1 MDFSQLIAI
10 LNSFLD
16 LGIFITT
23 PFILFVLAL
32 IFGVPIGRAT
42 RAAITYGIG
51 FVGIFV
57 VLDLLLGA
65 LSNVASALVANTG
78 LTLDILDVGWPVL
91 AAVAFG
97 VPTFVTV
104 FVGVLVVNILMFILK
119 LTKTLDIDFHNYYHW
134 VVPATMVYF
143 VTDNLVVGTIVGV
156 CSAIITFKIADWT
169 EKYVAD
175 WWELPGISIPH
186 MSTVGWFPVAYL
198 IDWVLDRIPGV
209 NKIRIDSGNLQE
221 RLGVLGEPM
230 LVGFILG
237 LLMSIIAGLSF
248 QDILVTSMQLAAS
261 MILMPRMIGILME
274 GLVPI
279 FQSARDWVVARFPE
293 YDFRIGL
300 DAAVLVGKAEVLTIG
315 ILMTPVMILLAII
328 LPGNRVLPFAD
339 LAIMTFFMIWAVGVN
354 RGNLFRAL
362 IIGVVISSVILY
374 GSAIMAPTITG
385 MGEAAGFEAETEGLY
400 VSLEAGAI
408 YGSQLL
414 HTIVVGVLNMGAW
427 VIAAITVVAT
437 AILIPVF
444 KWVTSLP
451 KLAADVS
458 DEQRQYLV
466 ELGYN
471 IKT

>member
-1 MDFSQLIAI
+1 MDQLIAI
-10 LNSFLD
+10 FNAFLD
-16 LGIFITT
+16 LGIYITT
-23 PFILFVLAL
+23 PIILFVLAL
-32 IFGVPIGRAT
+32 IFRVPLGRAT

-65 LSNVASALVANTG
+65 LSNVASALVENTG
-78 LTLDILDVGWPVL
+78 LQLDILDVGWPVL

-104 FVGVLVVNILMFILK
+104 LIGVLVTNIIMFVLK

-143 VTDNLVVGTIVGV
+143 TTNNLIVGTLVGV
-156 CSAIITFKIADWT
+156 CSAIITLKLADWT
-169 EKYVAD
+169 EAYVAD

-186 MSTVGWFPVAYL
+186 MSTVGWYPVAYL
-198 IDWVLDRIPGV
+198 IDFVIDRIPGV
-209 NKIRIDSGNLQE
+209 NRIRVDSENLQE

-230 LVGFILG
+230 LVAFILG
-237 LLMSIIAGLSF
+237 LLMSIVARLSF
-248 QDILVTSMQLAAS
+248 QDTLTTAMQLAAA
-261 MILMPRMIGILME
+261 MVLMPRMISILME

-279 FQSARDWVVARFPE
+279 FQSARDWVLARFPD

-315 ILMTPVMILLAII
+315 ILMTPVMVLLAII

-362 IIGVVISSVILY
+362 IIGLVISSTILY

-385 MGEAAGFEAETEGLY
+385 MGDAAGFVAETEGLY
-400 VSLEAGAI
+400 VSLEAGSI

-414 HTIVVGVLNMGAW
+414 HAIIVAFLGLNAW
-427 VIAAITVVAT
+427 VIAGITIVST
-437 AILIPVF
+437 AIL
-444 KWVTSLP
+444 LP
-451 KLAADVS
+451 LFRWITKLPRLGADLS
-458 DEQRQYLV
+458 EDERERLI
-466 ELGYN
+466 ELGYYN
-471 IKT
+471 LKS

>member
-1 MDFSQLIAI
+1 MDQLIAYF
-10 LNSFLD
+10 NAFLD
-16 LGIFITT
+16 LGIYITT
-23 PFILFVLAL
+23 PIILFVLAL
-32 IFGVPIGRAT
+32 IFRVPLGRAT

-78 LTLDILDVGWPVL
+78 LQLDILDVGWPVL

-104 FVGVLVVNILMFILK
+104 LIGVLVTNIIMFILK
-119 LTKTLDIDFHNYYHW
+119 FTKTLDIDFHNYYHW

-143 VTDNLVVGTIVGV
+143 TTNNLIVGTIVGV
-156 CSAIITFKIADWT
+156 CSAIITLKIADWT
-169 EKYVAD
+169 EAYVAD

-186 MSTVGWFPVAYL
+186 MSTVGWYPVAYL
-198 IDWVLDRIPGV
+198 IDFVIDRIPGV
-209 NKIRIDSGNLQE
+209 NRIRVDSGNMQE

-230 LVGFILG
+230 LVAFMLG
-237 LLMSIIAGLSF
+237 LIMSIVARLPF
-248 QDILVTSMQLAAS
+248 ADILTTAMQLAAALV
-261 MILMPRMIGILME
+261 LMPRMISILME

-279 FQSARDWVVARFPE
+279 FQSARDWVMARFPS

-315 ILMTPVMILLAII
+315 ILMTPIMVLLAII

-362 IIGVVISSVILY
+362 IIGTVISSVILY

-385 MGEAAGFEAETEGLY
+385 MGDAAGFVAETEGLY
-400 VSLEAGAI
+400 VSLEAGSI

-414 HTIVVGVLNMGAW
+414 HAIIVAFLGMNAW
-427 VIAAITVVAT
+427 VIAGIAIVGT
-437 AILIPVF
+437 AIL
-444 KWVTSLP
+444 LP
-451 KLAADVS
+451 LFRWITKLPRLGADLPE
-458 DEQRQYLV
+458 DERERLL
-466 ELGYN
+466 ELGYYN
-471 IKT
+471 LKP

>member
-1 MDFSQLIAI
+1 
-10 LNSFLD
+10 
-16 LGIFITT
+16 
-23 PFILFVLAL
+23 V
-32 IFGVPIGRAT
+32 
-42 RAAITYGIG
+42 
-51 FVGIFV
+51 
-57 VLDLLLGA
+57 
-65 LSNVASALVANTG
+65 
-78 LTLDILDVGWPVL
+78 
-91 AAVAFG
+91 
-97 VPTFVTV
+97 
-104 FVGVLVVNILMFILK
+104 LK

-134 VVPATMVYF
+134 VLPATMVYF
-143 VTDNLVVGTIVGV
+143 TTNNLIVGTIVGV
-156 CSAIITFKIADWT
+156 CSAIITLKIADWT

-198 IDWVLDRIPGV
+198 IDWVIDRIPGV

-248 QDILVTSMQLAAS
+248 QDVLVTSMQLAAS

-279 FQSARDWVVARFPE
+279 FQSARDWVVARFPD

-315 ILMTPVMILLAII
+315 ILMTPVMLLLAII

-339 LAIMTFFMIWAVGVN
+339 LAIMTFFMIWSVGVN

-362 IIGVVISSVILY
+362 IIGIVISSVILY
-374 GSAIMAPTITG
+374 GSAIMAPTLTQ
-385 MGEAAGFEAETEGLY
+385 MGEAAGFEADTPGLY

-408 YGSQLL
+408 YGSQLIHAL
-414 HTIVVGVLNMGAW
+414 IVAILNLNAW
-427 VIAAITVVAT
+427 VIAGITVVAT
-437 AILIPVF
+437 AVLIPVF
-444 KWVTSLP
+444 RWVTSLP
-451 KLAADVS
+451 RLAADLPE
-458 DEQRQYLV
+458 DERRHLI
-466 ELGYN
+466 EMGYN
-471 IKT
+471 IKA